1 MHPGG
6 ARSAAWRWSKRPERI
21 ERLNLARPASL
32 IAFPDRTIRVVA
44 ATLALAAGAVHLAQ
58 IGVHAEEGIEFAA
71 FFLIVGL
78 LQLGG
83 AIALVALPSSS
94 RALRLVAL
102 FGIAGSLLTVAVW
115 AVDRSIGLPFGAER
129 GEPETVGLA
138 DAAAGLFQLF
148 TAFLLVVWALRPR
161 ALRRWLMAGG
171 ALALG
176 LAAFWLLTRR
186 AGVFDPDP
194 RLTARP
200 DLADATAVAFLLV
213 LAVLCV
219 GLAYARPTGRVAL
232 VALVALVILESALVA
247 FTLPASA
254 APNRCGYGPLADGS
268 RVSHAKAPP
277 PIAIE
282 LGGVRSVA
290 TMIVVNCGDVA
301 VTLTGIEPIAHG
313 LTGDAGAITSIALDD
328 APANGRPGQTPVG
341 HRRPV
346 SGAELNPGQSV
357 AVVLDVVGRADGV
370 FSPSAFIIQYLYRGG
385 ADSIGFAS
393 YVWFCVGD
401 AVCTPPTH

>member
-1 MHPGG
+1 M
-6 ARSAAWRWSKRPERI
+6 
-21 ERLNLARPASL
+21 

-58 IGVHAEEGIEFAA
+58 IGVHAEEGIEVAA

-78 LQLGG
+78 LQLAG

-102 FGIAGSLLTVAVW
+102 FGVAGSLLTVAIW
-115 AVDRSIGLPFGAER
+115 AVDRTVGLPFGAEP

-148 TAFLLVVWALRPR
+148 TAVLLALWLWRPR
-161 ALRRWLMAGG
+161 ALRGWLIGGG

-176 LAAFWLLTRR
+176 LAPLWLLARR
-186 AGVFDPDP
+186 VGIFDPDP

-200 DLADATAVAFLLV
+200 DLADATAVAFLLLV
-213 LAVLCV
+213 AVLCV
-219 GLAYARPTGRVAL
+219 GLAFVRPTARVAL
-232 VALVALVILESALVA
+232 VAFVALVIVESALVGS
-247 FTLPASA
+247 TLPASA
-254 APNRCGYGPLADGS
+254 APDRCGYGPLADGS

-290 TMIVVNCGDVA
+290 TMIVLNCGDAA

-313 LTGDAGAITSIALDD
+313 PTGDAGAITSIALDD
-328 APANGRPGQTPVG
+328 APANGRPGQAPVG

-357 AVVLDVVGRADGV
+357 AVVLDVVARAEGV
-370 FSPSAFIIQYLYRGG
+370 FSPSAFIIQYRYRGG
-385 ADSIGFAS
+385 GDSIGFAS

-401 AVCTPPTH
+401 AVCTPPPTH